1 MAWCKSGTRTP
12 GSGTS
17 GLQNPSMF
25 NSGTSGLPQSFRVKP
40 ETSIK
45 FKSGTPG
52 PPSKF
57 KSGTPE
63 LSSKFKSETPS
74 PLFN

>member
-12 GSGTS
+12 GFGTS
-17 GLQNPSMF
+17 GPQNPSKF
-25 NSGTSGLPQSFRVKP
+25 NSGTWGLPQSFRVKP
-40 ETSIK
+40 ETSI
-45 FKSGTPG
+45 
-52 PPSKF
+52 KF